1 MCWHNWRRTGH
12 VSDVN
17 QSTGIGATISLHWS
31 ACSGGRSAG
40 GSGRWGSAAGTTKRD
55 SGDLRPGLVILAQC
69 DFSKFRR
76 NILLARRICYFLLIF
91 EKSAPAAL
99 GIRALLI
106 FRRSPRSE
114 QYLRSACKAS
124 PSDHVFG
131 RACHC
136 GRGSFG
142 PPPRRPLVTGAP
154 VISRVSL
161 NVNGAVREIESR
173 RAPLCFLGF
182 EDSAGPGPAA
192 GAALIY
198 SDTTGELFWDAT
210 GGTSDDQILIATLT
224 GSPTLVSAD
233 ILLNIATRSNR

>member
-1 MCWHNWRRTGH
+1 MQSFESRRPSQP
-12 VSDVN
+12 VRSLCVN
-17 QSTGIGATISLHWS
+17 IVQSY
-31 ACSGGRSAG
+31 
-40 GSGRWGSAAGTTKRD
+40 AARARHPSPFNFSEVPPVRTVLAERMQGLP
-55 SGDLRPGLVILAQC
+55 LRPC
-69 DFSKFRR
+69 
-76 NILLARRICYFLLIF
+76 
-91 EKSAPAAL
+91 
-99 GIRALLI
+99 
-106 FRRSPRSE
+106 
-114 QYLRSACKAS
+114 
-124 PSDHVFG
+124 FG

-182 EDSAGPGPAA
+182 EDSAGPCPAA

-233 ILLNIATRSNR
+233 ILLKIATRSNR